1 MHSEREITCSAWTS
15 ARRSSPA
22 AATPMKEWV
31 WGYLTAF
38 NRYGPQPDGN
48 VVANTPAD
56 EIWGVLDAYCATDP
70 SPRLDR
76 RSAFCC

>member
-1 MHSEREITCSAWTS
+1 
-15 ARRSSPA
+15 
-22 AATPMKEWV
+22 MKEWV